1 MPTRSSDPDPPGARL
16 AAELAGLEHALPGSL
31 LHRWMRCGKTNCR
44 CKADPP
50 TLHGPYVQ
58 WTRTVAGRTVTKI
71 LNAEQASR
79 YQPWFDNARRLRQL
93 ITDLEARSLRALEQ
107 AEGSDL
113 RNRLTDMSVAWHFRN
128 RRVPESDEVR
138 KRLTPQRASRSPTP
152 PDQSSAPSTRG

>member
-107 AEGSDL
+107 AEGWELKKS
-113 RNRLTDMSVAWHFRN
+113 
-128 RRVPESDEVR
+128 
-138 KRLTPQRASRSPTP
+138 
-152 PDQSSAPSTRG
+152 